1 MRTMTLEEKRES
13 LNNVLDSINELD
25 DIVLES
31 DADVLLSMGMTY
43 NKASVILENYEYY
56 DYDEIFAI
64 FQEEDTTATQ
74 SSEPTANS
82 DMNAK
87 AAETNQNAKSGFI
100 AFFVNIFKKI
110 VQFFKDAWNGRIA
123 PAFETVANKIKGTK
137 PIEEEKVPLWKA
149 IFSKPIEWISEHKK
163 ELGIGGAAIAGIFG
177 FKAVLALLDDDN
189 KIKQPIVKLLDAI
202 GIPFEATKVIFKAT
216 VCKNPNT
223 GNNEVGILSNIKLTG
238 DRIKYI
244 LTEGIPKFLKAELA
258 LLKNIKNIVTSHNN
272 LDESEEYKN
281 AVNSLN
287 DLLSKE
293 ENAKIID
300 KDMTVEQAQAELEK
314 DGASAEKVATLN
326 QFISLKENIDKVST
340 DLDNSY
346 KEIKTIIGGDD
357 ENSQKKFL
365 SNIRDSVD
373 KNVMD
378 KYKKAEDGLG
388 KTLAKATIIGGIV
401 SKIINAFGFIIQAI
415 GKLLKGKNETEAIIT
430 NNGASGDTVTED
442 PGEELYNGSYYYYD
456 ENGKETPAQQ
466 GMKFEPNKF
475 FKKTTEQAADT
486 NTNNN
491 PVPEESTDANAKIEE
506 LITAAG
512 GWDAIKNDATDD
524 IMKKLS
530 NKMKEEPKKYTDIPL
545 ETIEEYIENKKN
557 PTSEEDKTEEE
568 VVEPAAEP
576 ENPAPEKTEEK
587 PEITGVKAANAIHKK
602 IVDEYPDF
610 KSYDLDQRKNIV
622 EKIAKEVN
630 AKVTDY
636 SYYKDNFGSIF
647 TEYFFDFDDDDDII
661 SESWYNKF

>member
-43 NKASVILENYEYY
+43 NKASVILENYDYY
-56 DYDEIFAI
+56 DYNEIFAI

-123 PAFETVANKIKGTK
+123 PAFETVANKIKGTQ

-258 LLKNIKNIVTSHNN
+258 LLKNIKNIITSHNN
-272 LDESEEYKN
+272 LDESAEYKE

-293 ENAKIID
+293 KNSEIID

-314 DGASAEKVATLN
+314 DGASAEKVATLRD
-326 QFISLKENIDKVST
+326 FISLKENIDRVST

-415 GKLLKGKNETEAIIT
+415 GKLLKGKDETAAIISST
-430 NNGASGDTVTED
+430 GTTGETVNED
-442 PGEELYNGSYYYYD
+442 PGEELYNGSYYYI
-456 ENGKETPAQQ
+456 ENGAEKPAQQ
-466 GMKFEPNKF
+466 GMKFEPGKF
-475 FKKTTEQAADT
+475 YKKTAKQAADDTT
-486 NTNNN
+486 NSSPKT
-491 PVPEESTDANAKIEE
+491 EESTDANAKIEE

-512 GWDAIKNDATDD
+512 GWDAIKNEETDEIVDKLWDIAAKDETKYSGVNDDD
-524 IMKKLS
+524 IKK
-530 NKMKEEPKKYTDIPL
+530 
-545 ETIEEYIENKKN
+545 YIENKKN

-568 VVEPAAEP
+568 VVEPAP
-576 ENPAPEKTEEK
+576 ENTAPETEIKDIEGNPITNEQAQQLHDDIIKQYPNFANMSNREK
-587 PEITGVKAANAIHKK
+587 KQAAFKITKNAGFPTHLR
-602 IVDEYPDF
+602 DLRNNFPDIF
-610 KSYDLDQRKNIV
+610 KES
-622 EKIAKEVN
+622 
-630 AKVTDY
+630 
-636 SYYKDNFGSIF
+636 
-647 TEYFFDFDDDDDII
+647 FFYFDDEDADII